1 MAEEARLEMGVVEA
15 GVVVALAARHLQR
28 LRKVFE
34 CLRVLPLLL
43 EKDAAVVPRVRI
55 PGREIQRLR
64 IIFESLVE
72 LPLYLEADRAI
83 DVRRGVVRVEAQRL
97 GVALERLVRL
107 ARLEPADA

>member
-1 MAEEARLEMGVVEA
+1 MEMGVVEA

-34 CLRVLPLLL
+34 GLWVLPLLL

-55 PGREIQRLR
+55 PGREVESFR
-64 IIFESLVE
+64 IILESLVE
-72 LPLYLEADRAI
+72 LSLHLEADCPI

-107 ARLEPADA
+107 PGLEPADA

>member
-1 MAEEARLEMGVVEA
+1 MRRAPDEIVRHPHYRTEGVGVVGVELQDEVRA
-15 GVVVALAARHLQR
+15 VRWRWRWMWETVVVAMAVAARHLQR

-55 PGREIQRLR
+55 PGRQVQRLR

-72 LPLYLEADRAI
+72 LPLYL
-83 DVRRGVVRVEAQRL
+83 
-97 GVALERLVRL
+97 
-107 ARLEPADA
+107 